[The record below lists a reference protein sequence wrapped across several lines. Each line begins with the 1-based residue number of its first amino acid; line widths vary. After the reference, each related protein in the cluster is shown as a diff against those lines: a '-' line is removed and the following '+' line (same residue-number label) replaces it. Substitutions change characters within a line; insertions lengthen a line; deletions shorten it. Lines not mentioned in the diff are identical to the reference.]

1 MRRFAFAAVAAL
13 LLAAPAAAQAPQ
25 PLRVVTTALEASSGP
40 VFAQRMG
47 YFRREGLDADVTLL
61 RSGEA
66 AAAAV
71 IGGSADVGVANT
83 LSLAIAHAKGLG
95 LVLIAPASEYV
106 DTAPTTALVVLRDS
120 PIRTARD
127 LDGKTIGIIA
137 VGDLTTISTEAW
149 LDRNGLDHT
158 RVKFVEIP
166 NAQMAAA
173 LERGT
178 VDAAMINSPAL
189 QAALE
194 RGRILGKPYG
204 AIAPRFIANGFY
216 AKSDWLARH
225 LDEARRFARA
235 VIDAQQW
242 AMHNPAAS
250 AQILVDANKLSPE
263 FVAKMSRSVY
273 AERFDPALLQPLI
286 DTAARYK
293 TIPGSFP
300 ATELYDPT
308 L

>member
-1 MRRFAFAAVAAL
+1 MR
-13 LLAAPAAAQAPQ
+13 
-25 PLRVVTTALEASSGP
+25 S
-40 VFAQRMG
+40 
-47 YFRREGLDADVTLL
+47 
-61 RSGEA
+61 
-66 AAAAV
+66 
-71 IGGSADVGVANT
+71 
-83 LSLAIAHAKGLG
+83 
-95 LVLIAPASEYV
+95 
-106 DTAPTTALVVLRDS
+106 
-120 PIRTARD
+120 ARD

-137 VGDLTTISTEAW
+137 IGDLTTISTEAW
-149 LDRNGLDHT
+149 LDGNGLDHT

-225 LDEARRFARA
+225 RDEAHRFAHT
-235 VIDAQQW
+235 VVDAQQW
-242 AMHNPAAS
+242 AMRNPAAS
-250 AQILVDANKLSPE
+250 AQILIDANKLSPE

-286 DTAARYK
+286 DTAAATRRS
-293 TIPGSFP
+293 PRRSG
-300 ATELYDPT
+300 ATELYDPS